1 MGLFERFLTVWVGLG
16 ILAGVGL
23 GLAAPGAFQ
32 AIAGLEFAQV
42 NWFPRPASKHA
53 ALE

>member
-1 MGLFERFLTVWVGLG
+1 MGLFERFLTVRVGLG
-16 ILAGVGL
+16 ILTGVGL

-32 AIAGLEFAQV
+32 AIVGLEFAQV